1 VILICGY
8 ELKSN
13 PPATIS
19 WTSPSQEIVVNNDS
33 FRMNNG
39 TEEISLMI
47 ANVSA
52 DDNGTW
58 TCTVEVPRNQ
68 PSNCS
73 FERAI
78 VKRHMNLTVV
88 SKYGRLKSCVNC

>member
-1 VILICGY
+1 MILICGY
-8 ELKSN
+8 ELESN

-19 WTSPSQEIVVNNDS
+19 WTSPNPNLEVVVNSES

-39 TEEISLMI
+39 TEEISLTI

-73 FERAI
+73 FEQAT

-88 SKYGRLKSCVNC
+88 SKCERLKSFV